1 MTIKDLKTLLSNN
14 KYPTE
19 FCIFQYPDNTFLVD
33 QYIAEISTISKRQI
47 VYTESLAE
55 ATHQSTSLLVTN
67 DQILTIIK
75 VDTLTEAVSDFRD
88 LEHTIVVCNKID
100 KKVEPLVASYVIEFP
115 KLLDWQILDYMRVY
129 CPNLEKEDYIWLYNA
144 TSGDI
149 YKIKNELDKLNL
161 FSKEDCQK
169 LFNAFKSSP
178 SSDLYTAGIFDLT
191 EAIVAKDKLFL
202 SNYLKHQKALSFDP
216 IAIINIL
223 LGTYKK
229 IAYIHSGKSTEAL
242 GISSKQA
249 WAISKR
255 YFCSPQEV
263 FTAIKFLSNLDL
275 RLKDNKLDANQ
286 NTLITYVISNL
297 VR

>member
-14 KYPTE
+14 KYPAE
-19 FCIFQYPDNTFLVD
+19 FCIFQYSDNTFLID
-33 QYIAEISTISKRQI
+33 QYITEISTISKRQV
-47 VYTESLAE
+47 VYAESLVE
-55 ATHQSTSLLVTN
+55 AAPQGTNLLVTN
-67 DQILTIIK
+67 DQVLTVIK
-75 VDTLTEAVSDFRD
+75 VDTLTETIPDYRD

-100 KKVEPLVASYVIEFP
+100 KKIEPLVTSYIVEFP
-115 KLLDWQILDYMRVY
+115 KLLDWQILDYMKVY
-129 CPNLEKEDYIWLYNA
+129 CSKLEKEDYIWLYNA
-144 TSGDI
+144 TGGDI

-169 LFNAFKSSP
+169 LFSALKSSP
-178 SSDLYTAGIFDLT
+178 GSDLYTAGIFELT
-191 EAIVAKDKLFL
+191 EAIIAKDKLFL

-249 WAISKR
+249 
-255 YFCSPQEV
+255 
-263 FTAIKFLSNLDL
+263 
-275 RLKDNKLDANQ
+275 
-286 NTLITYVISNL
+286 
-297 VR
+297 